1 MELLN
6 RKFYGEAAEAF
17 AGKREA
23 EPVLPLTR
31 KQKEELAG
39 LLELLHRAET
49 APPLE
54 PDPERMAWFREL
66 IPRVKRFAD
75 LFVLDVVMS
84 VDERAPVSY
93 THLPGQFFWIL
104 SDQPGSIGR
113 DLLCGQSDYPLPFLR
128 DDDPA
133 HRPSGGAQP
142 GETVY

>member
-66 IPRVKRFAD
+66 VPRVKRFAD

-84 VDERAPVSY
+84 VDERAQGLIQLEGVV
-93 THLPGQFFWIL
+93 FDL
-104 SDQPGSIGR
+104 SLSESPDLRSLWA
-113 DLLCGQSDYPLPFLR
+113 LLCRSGSLSINHFSEVFQIQFSFDLRGQ
-128 DDDPA
+128 
-133 HRPSGGAQP
+133 
-142 GETVY
+142 